1 MDKRVSWSKEDI
13 DFLKNSVGKISYLE
27 MSKYLNKPVS
37 AISSKIHNL
46 GIAIRNSKRWKKEE
60 LEFLVNNYSQ
70 YGAKYCAEK
79 LKKTLHSVWQM
90 ANHLKLNY
98 ISNINKLEI
107 SKNDLMKDYLG
118 GKTPSDLAKKHNSS
132 TQTINDFL
140 LKNKIRGQN
149 KHLRKPKLNNKSP
162 SWKGYKEISRTY
174 FGSIIKSAKERNIPF
189 EITIEYIWDLFLSQ
203 NRKCALS
210 NVDIAFNTVGQKYK
224 RFQTASL
231 DRINSKMGYIK
242 GNVQWVHKTLN
253 HMKMALDEDEFVK
266 WCNLVTSHKGKQQ

>member
-13 DFLKNSVGKISYLE
+13 DFLKKNIGKISYLE
-27 MSKYLNKPVS
+27 MSKCLNKSIPS
-37 AISSKIHNL
+37 IATKINKL
-46 GIAIRNSKRWKKEE
+46 NIGIRNSKRWKNQE
-60 LEFLVNNYSQ
+60 LEFLINNYSQ
-70 YGAKYCAEK
+70 YGTKYCAEK
-79 LKKTLHSVWQM
+79 LKKTSHSVWQM
-90 ANHLKLNY
+90 AKRLKLSY
-98 ISNINKLEI
+98 ISNINKLETR
-107 SKNDLMKDYLG
+107 KNNLITDYLNG
-118 GKTPSDLAKKHNSS
+118 ETPTDLAKKYNSDV
-132 TQTINDFL
+132 QTINDFL
-140 LKNKIRGQN
+140 LKYKIRGKN
-149 KHLRKPKLNNKSP
+149 KHLRKTKLNNKSP
-162 SWKGYKEISRTY
+162 AWKGYKEISRTY